1 VVLVILPK
9 KFWPKNLADFYIKN
23 LRGFGNLRG
32 LAPEKPPRF
41 GNIFLKV
48 YKIKFDSMKQQS
60 YLTLISENIVR
71 CDGNWTLNGISQL
84 ERQLDKFSWP
94 QVKTITIEGNTIQAM
109 DTAGAWLV
117 FRTQQTL
124 EKAGYTVILQSFRPH
139 HNNLLLMMTN
149 YAAELQPITP
159 PKFPNFLESLGRG
172 TWTRFNQLIDFL
184 AFVGKTFVILLRSVF
199 SPARIRWQA
208 LFANLYSAGFMA
220 LPIVG
225 LLAFLTGVV
234 LAYQGGTQL
243 SVYGANIFI
252 VDLVGITLLRELAP
266 LLTAIIVAGRS
277 GSAYTA
283 QIGTMRVTE
292 EIDAL
297 RTLGIAPMELL
308 VLPKLLALIILMP
321 LLSAFADIVGIFGS
335 MLVAKL
341 SFGVSMTDFLARFPE
356 AVSLT
361 NYLIG
366 IGKAPVFAAIIA
378 LVGCY
383 QGFQVTG
390 GADSVGRQVTVSVVQ
405 AIFLVIVVD
414 ALFSILFNMLGIGL
428 L

>member
-1 VVLVILPK
+1 MPQT
-9 KFWPKNLADFYIKN
+9 D
-23 LRGFGNLRG
+23 
-32 LAPEKPPRF
+32 
-41 GNIFLKV
+41 
-48 YKIKFDSMKQQS
+48 
-60 YLTLISENIVR
+60 TVR
-71 CDGNWTLNGISQL
+71 CSGNWTLDGINKL
-84 ERQLDKFSWP
+84 ERQLPKFSWP
-94 QVKTITIEGNTIQAM
+94 KNSAITIDGSTIETM
-109 DTAGAWLV
+109 DTAGAWLL
-117 FRTQQTL
+117 FRTLQAL
-124 EKAGYTVILQSFRPH
+124 EKASHSVIWQSFKPH
-139 HNNLLLMMTN
+139 HTDLLHIVTN
-149 YAAELQPITP
+149 YAAKFQSTTP
-159 PKFPNFLESLGRG
+159 PPSHNLLEIIGRN
-172 TWTRFNQLIDFL
+172 TWLLLNQIFDFI
-184 AFVGKTFVILLRSVF
+184 AFIGESSVFLLRAVL
-199 SPARIRWQA
+199 SPSHIRWQA
-208 LFANLYSAGFMA
+208 LFANLHSAGFSA

-234 LAYQGGTQL
+234 LAYQGGSQL
-243 SVYGANIFI
+243 SEYGANIFI

-283 QIGTMRVTE
+283 QIGTMQITH

-321 LLSAFADIVGIFGS
+321 LLSAFADIVGILGG
-335 MLVAKL
+335 MLIANL
-341 SFGVSMTDFLARFPE
+341 SFGVSVTDFLARFQE

-366 IGKAPVFAAIIA
+366 IGKAPVFAAVIA

-390 GADSVGRQVTVSVVQ
+390 GADSVGKQVTVSVVQ

-414 ALFSILFNMLGIGL
+414 ALFSVLFNWLGIGL
-428 L
+428 TN

>member
-1 VVLVILPK
+1 MTYLNTVVTQANIELTAQ
-9 KFWPKNLADFYIKN
+9 ADTSTI
-23 LRGFGNLRG
+23 RGGG
-32 LAPEKPPRF
+32 
-41 GNIFLKV
+41 
-48 YKIKFDSMKQQS
+48 D
-60 YLTLISENIVR
+60 
-71 CDGNWTLNGISQL
+71 WTLDSISQL

-94 QVKTITIEGNTIQAM
+94 KVSTITFDGSAIQTM
-109 DTAGAWLV
+109 DTAGAWLL
-117 FRTQQTL
+117 FRTKQALERAGQSVTL
-124 EKAGYTVILQSFRPH
+124 RGFSAEQS
-139 HNNLLLMMTN
+139 NLLQLMTN
-149 YAAELQPITP
+149 YAAKRQTIKLPQS
-159 PKFPNFLESLGRG
+159 PNFLENIGLN
-172 TWTRFNQLIDFL
+172 THKYFCQAIDFL
-184 AFVGKTFVILLRSVF
+184 AFIGETFVVLLRAIL
-199 SPARIRWQA
+199 SPSRIRWQA
-208 LFANLYSAGFMA
+208 LFANLYSAGLTA
-220 LPIVG
+220 LPIIG

-243 SVYGANIFI
+243 SMYGANIFI

-283 QIGTMRVTE
+283 QIGTMHVTD

-321 LLSAFADIVGIFGS
+321 LLSAFADIVGILGG
-335 MLVAKL
+335 MLIANL
-341 SFGVSMTDFLARFPE
+341 SFGVSVTDFLDRLPK

-366 IGKAPVFAAIIA
+366 IGKAPVFAAVIA

-383 QGFQVTG
+383 QGFQVKG
-390 GADSVGRQVTVSVVQ
+390 GADSVGKHVTVSVVQ

-414 ALFSILFNMLGIGL
+414 AIFSILFSWLGIGL
-428 L
+428 RAL

>member
-1 VVLVILPK
+1 
-9 KFWPKNLADFYIKN
+9 
-23 LRGFGNLRG
+23 
-32 LAPEKPPRF
+32 
-41 GNIFLKV
+41 
-48 YKIKFDSMKQQS
+48 
-60 YLTLISENIVR
+60 
-71 CDGNWTLNGISQL
+71 
-84 ERQLDKFSWP
+84 
-94 QVKTITIEGNTIQAM
+94 
-109 DTAGAWLV
+109 
-117 FRTQQTL
+117 
-124 EKAGYTVILQSFRPH
+124 
-139 HNNLLLMMTN
+139 
-149 YAAELQPITP
+149 
-159 PKFPNFLESLGRG
+159 
-172 TWTRFNQLIDFL
+172 
-184 AFVGKTFVILLRSVF
+184 
-199 SPARIRWQA
+199 
-208 LFANLYSAGFMA
+208 MA

-234 LAYQGGTQL
+234 LAYQSGTQL
-243 SVYGANIFI
+243 SMYGANIFI

-321 LLSAFADIVGIFGS
+321 LLSAFADIMGVLGG

-341 SFGVSMTDFLARFPE
+341 AFGVSVADFLERFPE

-366 IGKAPVFAAIIA
+366 IGKAPVFAAVIA

-383 QGFQVTG
+383 QGFQVQG
-390 GADSVGRQVTVSVVQ
+390 GADSVGKQVTVSVVQ

-414 ALFSILFNMLGIGL
+414 ALFSVLFNALGIGII
-428 L
+428 